1 MLQSSFRKWLNHF
14 VLVLTL
20 AASAVQAGGFK
31 DADASDEASK
41 DTAAD
46 RAGISRSEFRQ
57 IAKRDRGLKIDNNKN
72 AVYVCE
78 GPVASAVGT
87 DNTAYTGTAAFP
99 LDQTFKLHSRPGAK
113 LVIFLDFDGHT
124 TSGTSWNS
132 SFTGGA
138 DFTTPAFDTDGNPAT
153 FSTAEQ
159 TLIQGVWRRI
169 AEDYAPFD
177 VDVTTEDPGVE
188 ALRRSGSGDVN
199 WGVRVVIGGS
209 SLQWLGS
216 SAGGVAYVG
225 SFNWTSD
232 TPAYVFPL
240 QLSNNEK
247 YIAEAASHEAG
258 HTVGLTHMG
267 QTNGTEY
274 YAGHADWAPIMG
286 VGYYKAVVQWTKGD
300 YPLSNNTQDEVS
312 VIRSYIPRALA
323 DHGTSAATAQAVTDA
338 TITGGGSLSDR
349 TDTAWYVL
357 QAGAGALNVTGTVA
371 SLSPNLKLSLS
382 LVDANGLVLATSPV
396 GTSMGATLSTSV
408 AGGLY
413 YLVVDGIGT
422 GDALTAYT
430 DYGSIGRFTLNGS
443 WVASGVVNQQPVAST
458 AGTTPTSGTAPLTV
472 NFVGSNSSD
481 PDGIITGYLWDFGD
495 GTTSTLGNV
504 SHSYSVAGTYT
515 ATLRVTDNSGAT
527 ATASVVITV
536 AAAPVA
542 TKSASVSSIALSW
555 LSSGKTAVYAQG
567 AVTIVDAA
575 GKPLPGASVTITLSG
590 LVSGTATVVTDRKG
604 VATLNSPKISTSTRG
619 TITYTVTNVALSG
632 YTYNSAANKVTS
644 ASISR

>member
-1 MLQSSFRKWLNHF
+1 MRQSLFRRWFTLLSLALA
-14 VLVLTL
+14 LV
-20 AASAVQAGGFK
+20 ASPASAGGYR
-31 DADASDEASK
+31 DADGADNASK
-41 DTAAD
+41 DRAAD
-46 RAGISRSEFRQ
+46 QAGVDRAEFRKV
-57 IAKRDRGLKIDNNKN
+57 AKRDRGLKIDANDK

-87 DNTAYTGTAAFP
+87 DNTAFTGTAAFP

-138 DFTTPAFDTDGNPAT
+138 DIVTPAFDTDGNTTA

-159 TLIQGVWRRI
+159 TVIQNIWRRV

-188 ALRRSGSGDVN
+188 ALRRFGSGDVN

-209 SLQWLGS
+209 SSQWLGAA
-216 SAGGVAYVG
+216 AGGVAYVG

-232 TPAYVFPL
+232 TPAFVFPAEL
-240 QLSNNEK
+240 AKNEK
-247 YIAEAASHEAG
+247 YIAEAVSHEAG

-286 VGYYKAVVQWTKGD
+286 VGYYKNVVQWTKGD
-300 YPLSNNTQDEVS
+300 YPLSNNTQDEIS
-312 VIRSYIPRALA
+312 VIRSYIPRALL
-323 DHGTSAATAQAVTDA
+323 DHGDSSATAQAVTDA
-338 TITGGGSLSDR
+338 AITGGGLLSDR
-349 TDTAWYVL
+349 NDTAWYVL
-357 QAGAGALNVTGTVA
+357 QAGAGALSVDGTVA
-371 SLSPNLKLSLS
+371 SLSPNLKLKLS
-382 LVDANGLVLATSPV
+382 LVDTSGLVLATSAA

-408 AGGLY
+408 TGGTY
-413 YLVVDGIGT
+413 YLVVDGVGT

-430 DYGSIGRFTLNGS
+430 DYGSVGRFTLSGS
-443 WVASGVVNQQPVAST
+443 WVASGVVNKAPVAST
-458 AGTTPTSGTAPLTV
+458 AGTTPTSGTAPLAV
-472 NFVGSNSSD
+472 SFVGSNSSD

-495 GTTSTLGNV
+495 GTSSTLGNV
-504 SHSYSVAGTYT
+504 SHTYAAAGTYT
-515 ATLRVTDNSGAT
+515 ARLTVTDNSGAT
-527 ATASVVITV
+527 ASTTVVITV

-542 TKSASVSSIALSW
+542 TKSASIGGMTLSW
-555 LSSGKTAVYAQG
+555 VSSGKTSVYASG
-567 AVTIVDAA
+567 VISVVDQA
-575 GKPLPGASVTITLSG
+575 GKALPGATVTVTLSG
-590 LVSGTATVVTDRKG
+590 IVSGTVSAVTDRTG
-604 VATLNSPKISTSTRG
+604 RVTINSPKISTATRG
-619 TITYTVTNVALSG
+619 TITYTVTKVSLTG